1 MPRYHH
7 TQIGWVIL
15 LSTLIPLLVITAI
28 DLPPEAGPIPLFVFL
43 VLLLVAAAF
52 GSLTVTVDEVHLT
65 LRFGLMP
72 FRKRVRL
79 ANIASFQTVRNK
91 WYFGWGIRY
100 LGTGWLYNV
109 SGLDA
114 VEIVQNDGKMVRVGT
129 DEPDVLARALST
141 VVEVQRPA
149 GRNTE

>member
-1 MPRYHH
+1 M
-7 TQIGWVIL
+7 
-15 LSTLIPLLVITAI
+15 ITVPVTI
-28 DLPPEAGPIPLFVFL
+28 
-43 VLLLVAAAF
+43 AA
-52 GSLTVTVDEVHLT
+52 
-65 LRFGLMP
+65 
-72 FRKRVRL
+72 
-79 ANIASFQTVRNK
+79 ASFQTVRNK